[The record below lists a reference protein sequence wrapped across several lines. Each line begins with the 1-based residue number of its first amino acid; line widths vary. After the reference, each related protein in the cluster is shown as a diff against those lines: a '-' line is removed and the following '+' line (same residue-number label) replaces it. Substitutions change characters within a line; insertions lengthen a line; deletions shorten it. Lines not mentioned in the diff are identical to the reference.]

1 MLNIETKR
9 AEYKNSDPEYG
20 DLFEEI
26 YSDGVIDGRIDG
38 RITGRITGIA
48 DGIIKGKLEVTENLL
63 KNGVDEEIISLNT
76 GLPLDEIKNIKRKL

>member
-9 AEYKNSDPEYG
+9 AKYKNSDPEYG
-20 DLFEEI
+20 DLFAEI
-26 YSDGVIDGRIDG
+26 YSDGIIDGI
-38 RITGRITGIA
+38 
-48 DGIIKGKLEVTENLL
+48 LEVTENLL

>member
-9 AEYKNSDPEYG
+9 AKYKNSDPEYG
-20 DLFEEI
+20 DLFAEI
-26 YSDGVIDGRIDG
+26 YSDGIIDGRID
-38 RITGRITGIA
+38 GRITGIA
-48 DGIIKGKLEVTENLL
+48 DGIIKGKLEVAENLL

>member
-9 AEYKNSDPEYG
+9 AKYKNSDPEYG
-20 DLFEEI
+20 DLFAEL
-26 YSDGVIDGRIDG
+26 YSDGVIDGI
-38 RITGRITGIA
+38 
-48 DGIIKGKLEVTENLL
+48 LEVTENLL

>member
-9 AEYKNSDPEYG
+9 AKYKNSDPEYG

-38 RITGRITGIA
+38 RA
-48 DGIIKGKLEVTENLL
+48 DGILEVAKNLL
-63 KNGVDEEIISLNT
+63 RNGSDEEYVSLNT
-76 GLPLDEIKNIKRKL
+76 GLPLSKIKNIKRRLKKPS

>member
-9 AEYKNSDPEYG
+9 AKYKNSDPEYG

-38 RITGRITGIA
+38 RITGIA

-63 KNGVDEEIISLNT
+63 RNGVDEEIIFLNT